1 MEKQE
6 LLFMSSGKDS
16 TRRSL
21 RRKMVLP
28 VTVIRRGGEEKYLA
42 HTLDITEDSARLGGV
57 RIALETGEIIEVHR
71 RGLKAKF
78 QVVWM
83 GAPGTVTSGQ
93 AGVRSLEPHKEI
105 WNINLPADEADILPL
120 AGVAARVHT
129 ASCPTTKGRWHRRF
143 PCSGV
148 ASVRA
153 EGSPYP
159 DHGEVRDIARGGV
172 CIASGCSAPLNT
184 HLHIRINV
192 ERITVEFIGV
202 VRNIHPLKGMG
213 IRFEKMSLENRNKID
228 AILDSLLRNTVEPA
242 NHAAKPAT
250 ISAPQFQP
258 GEHIE
263 SAQEWPENFEPAS
276 AHLSRP

>member
-1 MEKQE
+1 
-6 LLFMSSGKDS
+6 MSSGTQS

-28 VTVIRRGGEEKYLA
+28 VTLVRRGGDEKYLA
-42 HTLDITEDSARLGGV
+42 HTLDLTEDSARLGGV
-57 RIALETGEIIEVHR
+57 RFALEPGEVIEIHR

-83 GAPGTVTSGQ
+83 GSPGTVTSGQ

-105 WNINLPADEADILPL
+105 WNISMPADEADILPI

-129 ASCPTTKGRWHRRF
+129 ESRPNTKGRWHRRF

-148 ASVRA
+148 ASIRA

-172 CIASGCSAPLNT
+172 CIASGCSAPINT
-184 HLHIRINV
+184 QLHIRINV
-192 ERITVEFIGV
+192 EKITLDFVGV
-202 VRNIHPLKGMG
+202 VRNVHPLKGMG
-213 IRFEKMSLENRNKID
+213 IRFEKMSVESRNKID
-228 AILDSLLRNTVEPA
+228 AILDSLRRNSMEPA
-242 NHAAKPAT
+242 NEA
-250 ISAPQFQP
+250 
-258 GEHIE
+258 
-263 SAQEWPENFEPAS
+263 EPALMTAGHIQS
-276 AHLSRP
+276 DGRSEAV